1 MPIDN
6 RNWVGQWPPR
16 RLRPGLGEPVPGRVG
31 DGAYGLRT
39 AMIQSFVEVEMLHA
53 VFVRTLRPG
62 VTYEQ
67 FKDAWM
73 PEHVEG
79 HYLARASVGRNVSN
93 DRQVITILELDVSA
107 EEFVAVAGS
116 LTRPDAPGRLEVIV
130 ATTELEGVYEDVF
143 GPASFQAG

>member
-1 MPIDN
+1 M
-6 RNWVGQWPPR
+6 
-16 RLRPGLGEPVPGRVG
+16 
-31 DGAYGLRT
+31 T
-39 AMIQSFVEVEMLHA
+39 QSFVEVEMLHA

-67 FKDAWM
+67 FKDAWL

-79 HYLARASVGRNVSN
+79 HYPARTSVGRNVSN
-93 DRQVITILELDVSA
+93 DRQVITILELDVSSD
-107 EEFVAVAGS
+107 EFVAVAGS
-116 LTRPDAPGRLEVIV
+116 LTRPDAPGRLDEIV

>member
-1 MPIDN
+1 
-6 RNWVGQWPPR
+6 
-16 RLRPGLGEPVPGRVG
+16 
-31 DGAYGLRT
+31 
-39 AMIQSFVEVEMLHA
+39 
-53 VFVRTLRPG
+53 

-79 HYLARASVGRNVSN
+79 HYPARTSVGCNVTN

-107 EEFVAVAGS
+107 DEFAAVAGS
-116 LTRPDAPGRLEVIV
+116 LTRPDAPGRLDEIV
-130 ATTELEGVYEDVF
+130 ASTELEGVYEDVF